1 MIYILIAITLAVVDL
16 MIKKYIEDNRE
27 LGEEQ
32 KILNGKITISKCY
45 NKGIILNYF
54 ENKKEMVK
62 TISFFVLGLILLL
75 FTFMLPKKGNRLFKL
90 GLSFV
95 IGGAVSNVYDRMNRG
110 YVVDYFSINC
120 KKLKKLSNIV
130 FNLGDIFIFIG
141 SLLILLYSLFPL
153 ELKGSIH
160 KPTE

>member
-16 MIKKYIEDNRE
+16 KIKDYIEKNKE

-32 KILNGKITISKCY
+32 KILKGKIIISKYY

-54 ENKKEMVK
+54 EDKKEMVK
-62 TISFFVLGLILLL
+62 TISFFVLGLVLLL
-75 FTFMLPKKGNRLFKL
+75 FTFMLPRKGNRLFKL

-120 KKLKKLSNIV
+120 KKLKKLSNII

-141 SLLILLYSLFPL
+141 SILMLLSSFFPL
-153 ELKGSIH
+153 KFKGCTN
-160 KPTE
+160 KTTE